1 MMQRTAALPTFGM
14 QNESPFPPNTFSDGA
29 NSPFSPSQHDR
40 NQWQSA
46 LLEHPYDQYTNAQ
59 ENFMPFLDPTFMD
72 VDKHAQFEMPY
83 QPHNDNPESH
93 TNLDPGPQ
101 IEMLDE
107 DSTDPVDSGLESL
120 LLSRY
125 SSLRTDPTRLRNMV
139 NNTKNSWEMET
150 GTQSSNPASNL
161 GNTTTPLES
170 GKIQPSSPP
179 PVRQNSFPQHEIEH
193 GIAQP
198 ESVQSP
204 YSSPSP
210 CHFNDAC
217 EMNQTSPSSG
227 LTSISFSEFLISDDD
242 SPFRISSPK
251 RATTT

>member
-1 MMQRTAALPTFGM
+1 MQRTAVLPTSAM
-14 QNESPFPPNTFSDGA
+14 HIESPFPPNTFSDA
-29 NSPFSPSQHDR
+29 AFSPSQH
-40 NQWQSA
+40 NQWQTTPF
-46 LLEHPYDQYTNAQ
+46 ERPYDQYTDAQ
-59 ENFMPFLDPTFMD
+59 ENFIPFLDPTFMD
-72 VDKHAQFEMPY
+72 VDTHAQFEIY
-83 QPHNDNPESH
+83 HPHNDNPESH

-107 DSTDPVDSGLESL
+107 DSTDPLDSSLESI

-125 SSLRTDPTRLRNMV
+125 PSLRTDPTRLRNMV

-150 GTQSSNPASNL
+150 GTQSSNTASNL
-161 GNTTTPLES
+161 ENTTAPLES
-170 GKIQPSSPP
+170 GRNQPSSPP
-179 PVRQNSFPQHEIEH
+179 PARQNSFPQHEIEH

-227 LTSISFSEFLISDDD
+227 LNSISFSEFLISDDD